1 MKKDKKWLKEA
12 LGELDLVNTVFEPD
26 GVSYI
31 DTAVSVM
38 QVYDLI
44 DHLEDAEKLEDSD
57 KVTIPKFVADWWER
71 DGYSVTMYGELR
83 IEKKHKLDLIAKFY
97 EKGLDSYLSKVEDW
111 IHKNHSS
118 FLDLVNERP
127 YEIEKEKLYYIK
139 FSENQYAQK
148 FDETK
153 FDSMLINEESLAGK
167 FTKEEIGKINPNLMA
182 LAVEVEVAE

>member
-1 MKKDKKWLKEA
+1 MKNKEWLKEA

-38 QVYDLI
+38 QIYDLI
-44 DHLEDAEKLEDSD
+44 DQLEDAEKLEDSD
-57 KVTIPKFVADWWER
+57 KVAIPKFVADWWER
-71 DGYSVTMYGELR
+71 DGYSVTMYGGAQVK
-83 IEKKHKLDLIAKFY
+83 KKHKLDLVSKFHD
-97 EKGLDSYLSKVEDW
+97 KGLGDYLSKVEDW
-111 IHKNHSS
+111 LDENDSA
-118 FLDLVNERP
+118 FLDLVNGKP

-167 FTKEEIGKINPNLMA
+167 FTKEEIQKINPNLIA

>member
-44 DHLEDAEKLEDSD
+44 DQLEDSD

-97 EKGLDSYLSKVEDW
+97 EKGLDGYLSKVEDW

-167 FTKEEIGKINPNLMA
+167 FTKEEIEKINPNLMA
-182 LAVEVEVAE
+182 LAVEVEVSE